1 MKVVI
6 YGVGRMA
13 EFIYYSFRNDSAYDV
28 VAFCVDDDYM
38 EESRQ
43 YLFECPVLNF
53 ADTKAKFPPHQ
64 YLMHIAV
71 GRNNAREVIFNKVR
85 DAGYSFANYICSRAN
100 VWPDLKIGENVFIDQ
115 ASVVQ
120 PYVTIGDNCMLIGAR
135 IGHHSRICSHSLLSG
150 TALAGSVT
158 IDSNSFLGLNSGV
171 KEGVRVG
178 KHNIIGAGCFI
189 SKDTKDGSLIYQ
201 ERSVQRVVLS
211 RNVVLFHNEV
221 MQSSERT

>member
-13 EFIYYSFRNDSAYDV
+13 EFIYYSFQNDSAYDI
-28 VAFCVDDDYM
+28 VAFCVDNEYL
-38 EESRQ
+38 EESKP
-43 YLFECPVLNF
+43 YLFNCPVLSF
-53 ADTKAKFPPHQ
+53 ADTKVQFPPRE

-85 DAGYSFANYICSRAN
+85 EAGYSFANYICSRAS
-100 VWPDLKIGENVFIDQ
+100 VWPDLKIGHNVFIDQ

-135 IGHHSRICSHSLLSG
+135 IGHHSCIGSHSLLSG

-211 RNVVLFHNEV
+211 RNIVLFNNEV
-221 MQSSERT
+221 MQSERV